1 MRALATSRVL
11 RQEHGPYGVQQARNL
26 YNALTCDKG
35 TPSAVFLHGRPL
47 FFTVRRY
54 RNKGWAILLPAA
66 AVIAEPQ
73 VVAIFIGLK
82 VFVAGHVSPL

>member
-1 MRALATSRVL
+1 M
-11 RQEHGPYGVQQARNL
+11 
-26 YNALTCDKG
+26 
-35 TPSAVFLHGRPL
+35 VFLHGRPL

-73 VVAIFIGLK
+73 VVVVIIGFK
-82 VFVAGHVSPL
+82 VFVAGRASPL